1 MDLDARKSGT
11 AVGGPATFGAD
22 AVALIGCSKLFQYV
36 LDVVDAVAMNDCIV
50 LVEGESGTGKELL
63 ARRIHARS
71 SRANGPFIPLNCAG
85 ISETLFESQLFGH
98 VKGAFTG
105 AASETLGVVR
115 ATEGGTLLLDEVG
128 EIPLHLQAKLLR
140 LLQEYEVTPVGV
152 AKPIRVDTRFIAS
165 TNRNL
170 LRQAQEGKFRADLY
184 HRLNIVRLEV
194 PPLRSRPE
202 DIDALVDYYLQFY
215 AVEYG
220 RQPFQLSRH
229 CRRQL
234 SDYSWPGNVREL
246 CAYIE
251 RLYATNTVPLPPTQ
265 ANWAE
270 VPKAWPAE
278 PETEA
283 SPSRAA
289 PGEPAPGRI
298 TQIDETP
305 MTYSLVEVERRAIWR
320 ALEYADWNRS
330 AAARLLD
337 IHRSTLGRKIRTYGI
352 RRNV

>member
-1 MDLDARKSGT
+1 MDFDARKSGT
-11 AVGGPATFGAD
+11 AVGGSAYIAGDP
-22 AVALIGCSKLFQYV
+22 VALIGASKLFQYV
-36 LDVVDAVAMNDCIV
+36 LDVVDAVALNDCIV

-63 ARRIHARS
+63 AKRIHTRS
-71 SRANGPFIPLNCAG
+71 ARANGPFIPLNCAG

-115 ATEGGTLLLDEVG
+115 AAEGGTLLLDEVG

-140 LLQEYEVTPVGV
+140 LLQEYEVTPVG
-152 AKPIRVDTRFIAS
+152 AARPIRVNTRFIAS

-170 LRQAQEGKFRADLY
+170 LKQAQVGKFRADLY

-202 DIDALVDYYLQFY
+202 DIDPLVNYYLQYY
-215 AVEYG
+215 AAEYG
-220 RQPFQLSRH
+220 REPFQLSDR
-229 CRRQL
+229 RRQQL
-234 SDYSWPGNVREL
+234 RDYSWPGNVREL

-265 ANWAE
+265 AGWVTA
-270 VPKAWPAE
+270 PPSWPTREGPA
-278 PETEA
+278 
-283 SPSRAA
+283 R
-289 PGEPAPGRI
+289 PGQVTTPGDPAPGRI
-298 TQIDETP
+298 TQIDDTP

-320 ALEYADWNRS
+320 ALEYAKWNRS

-337 IHRSTLGRKIRTYGI
+337 IHRSTLGRKIRNYGI
-352 RRNV
+352 RRNA